1 MPRVTPTTASRAR
14 EDYLEQIHK
23 LIEEKGYARAV
34 DVAQN
39 LGIAQASVSN
49 MIQRLDADGL
59 VDYEKYRGVVLTE
72 AGLGIARAITDRHET
87 LTRFLELFGLDDE
100 TIYDDV
106 EGMEHHVSESTLEA
120 FRALQEELQRQPA
133 MLNRVR
139 ERMRTRSKKR
149 A

>member
-1 MPRVTPTTASRAR
+1 MPTTPPPTASRAR

-23 LIEEKGYARAV
+23 LIEEKGYARVV

-39 LGIAQASVSN
+39 LGIAQASVTN

-72 AGLGIARAITDRHET
+72 SGLDIAKAITDRHET
-87 LTRFLELFGLDDE
+87 LTRFLELFGVDDE

-106 EGMEHHVSESTLEA
+106 EGMEHHISESTLEA
-120 FRALQEELQRQPA
+120 FRALQEELERQPA
-133 MLNRVR
+133 MLGRIR
-139 ERMRTRSKKR
+139 SRMKARSKKR
-149 A
+149 G